1 MDFAPEKQ
9 REFDELKQRVAQ
21 LERELAEVQ
30 YEEEWKPAGFYTAY
44 YATTGFLLGGVA
56 ALVALLVNMIGA
68 WLVGRHPFE
77 LIRVYLTF
85 PLGEKALQLAARGG
99 TETGANDSLLLI
111 FGCCLYAGTGMLLGM
126 FFQLALKRWARDKSL
141 GSRLALASGLS
152 IAVWLIGFYGILSW
166 LQPLLFGGNWITDP
180 AYLPI
185 WVAVGTHLVFGWTMA
200 LMEPLG
206 EFTPFRRPLEQA

>member
-9 REFDELKQRVAQ
+9 REFEELKQRVAL

-56 ALVALLVNMIGA
+56 ALVALVVNMIGA
-68 WLVGRHPFE
+68 SLVGRHPFE

-85 PLGEKALQLAARGG
+85 PLGERALQLAAQGG
-99 TETGANDSLLLI
+99 KETGANDSLLLI

-126 FFQLALKRWARDKSL
+126 FFQLALERWSKSGSL
-141 GSRLALASGLS
+141 SSRLAIASGLA
-152 IAVWLIGFYGILSW
+152 IAVWLIGFYGILNW
-166 LQPLLFGGNWITDP
+166 LQPMLFGGNWITDP
-180 AYLPI
+180 AHLPI

>member
-1 MDFAPEKQ
+1 VDFAPEKQ
-9 REFDELKQRVAQ
+9 REFEELKQRVAL

-56 ALVALLVNMIGA
+56 ALVALVVNMIGA
-68 WLVGRHPFE
+68 SLVGRHPFE

-85 PLGEKALQLAARGG
+85 PLGERALQLAAQGG
-99 TETGANDSLLLI
+99 KETGANDSLLLI

-126 FFQLALKRWARDKSL
+126 LFQLALKRWAKDKSL

-152 IAVWLIGFYGILSW
+152 IGVWLVGFYGILSW

-180 AYLPI
+180 AHLPI